1 MNLVVNS
8 NEYKIDDIEGEI
20 LSVGGRVKILGCD
33 IPPYPKLLH
42 LSNID
47 KKMIAQNKINGY
59 NVRLAFIPGLNGFV
73 AILRGGYVCAKT
85 TFLLRKHFSGLF
97 MKFFEEN
104 RKKILCLEV
113 VGRKSLANLHSEY
126 FDKEYGFGEIGYFVF
141 DIMDLERGEEKRF
154 LPFGELE
161 KICKKYSLNMVPVA
175 GVFENIGQIN
185 SAMQSLPDAFEGIVL
200 KSPDGCE
207 ILKYKFEDRP
217 DLFPERI
224 RKREVRDIPPEERIV
239 AHFFQGYEEREL
251 GLESGISQDE
261 MDKYGKMVDEMRN
274 IILKDKTKTGE
285 ESCRI
290 SDFLL
295 ESIKKHG
302 KFDGETLKKIE
313 KLFRN
318 KVGGEVGKIL
328 KMEKRMQT

>member
-8 NEYKIDDIEGEI
+8 NGCKIEDIDGEI
-20 LSVGGRVKILGCD
+20 MSTNGRVKIFGND

-59 NVRLAFIPGLNGFV
+59 NVRLAFIPELNSFIAV
-73 AILRGGYVCAKT
+73 LRGGYVCAKT
-85 TFLLRKHFSGLF
+85 TFFLRKHFSGLF

-104 RKKILCLEV
+104 KKKILCLEV

-126 FDKEYGFGEIGYFVF
+126 FEREYGFCEIGYFVF

-161 KICKKYSLNMVPVA
+161 KICKKYNLGMIHVV

-185 SAMQSLPDAFEGIVL
+185 SAMQSLPDVFEGMVL
-200 KSPDGCE
+200 KSMDGGE

-224 RKREVRDIPPEERIV
+224 RKREVREIPPEERIV

-251 GLESGISQDE
+251 GLESGISQEE

-285 ESCRI
+285 ESGKI
-290 SDFLL
+290 ANFLL
-295 ESIKKHG
+295 ECIKKHG
-302 KFDGETLKKIE
+302 KFDGETLKKME

-328 KMEKRMQT
+328 KFEKRMQ